1 VRSVPEL
8 VEMKARGEKIAM
20 LTAYDAPS
28 ARIAEAV
35 GVDLLLVGDSL
46 GMVVLGY
53 STTLPVTLEEML
65 HHTRAVRRGA
75 PDVFTVMDLP
85 FGWAHRP
92 CPEVLA
98 ASVRAIQ
105 EGGAHAVKLEG
116 GEEIAETVARLTAAG
131 VPVMGHLGLRPQQ
144 VYRLGGYRMQGRE
157 EREAEEL
164 LRAARAL
171 EDAGAFALVLEL
183 VPEALARRISQAL
196 RIPTIG
202 IGAGRAVDGQVL
214 VWHDL
219 LGIGE
224 RRPRFARA
232 YLDLERE
239 IRAAVAAYVADVRS
253 GAFPDREHVPLPE
266 DR

>member
-1 VRSVPEL
+1 MRSIPEFFA
-8 VEMKARGEKIAM
+8 MKTQGEKIAM

-28 ARIAEAV
+28 ARLAQMA

-53 STTLPVTLEEML
+53 PTTLPVTLEEML
-65 HHTRAVRRGA
+65 HHTQAVRRGA

-92 CPEVLA
+92 WPEVLA
-98 ASVRAIQ
+98 ASVRGIQ

-116 GEEIAETVARLTAAG
+116 GEEIADTVAHLTAAG
-131 VPVMGHLGLRPQQ
+131 IPVMGHLGLRPQQ

-157 EREAEEL
+157 EQEAEEL
-164 LRAARAL
+164 LHAAQEL

-196 RIPTIG
+196 QIPTIG
-202 IGAGRAVDGQVL
+202 IGAGRGVDGQVL

-239 IRAAVAAYVADVRS
+239 IRTAVAAYVADVRAE
-253 GAFPDREHVPLPE
+253 AFPAREHVPLPE
-266 DR
+266 ED